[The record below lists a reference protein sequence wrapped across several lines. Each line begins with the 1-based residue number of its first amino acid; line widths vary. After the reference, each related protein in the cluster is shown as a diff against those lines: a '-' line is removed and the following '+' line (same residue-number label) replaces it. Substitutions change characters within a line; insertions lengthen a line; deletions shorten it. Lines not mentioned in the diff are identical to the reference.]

1 MLTQNSFFPK
11 TFGNSFNFS
20 FSRCFSASNQ
30 MEVDKKLKEMQT
42 NSWDQTFDALVKN
55 IVKELEPNNFDQIMA
70 APEPEFEEIF
80 SGVSNEKFNSE
91 VFMASL
97 MESIAK
103 LTSKVKIPKKYAN
116 AIALLSE
123 NHTEEEIEKAIKTV
137 LPSVE

>member
-11 TFGNSFNFS
+11 TFANSFNFS
-20 FSRCFSASNQ
+20 FSRCFSSSNQ

>member
-1 MLTQNSFFPK
+1 MK
-11 TFGNSFNFS
+11 
-20 FSRCFSASNQ
+20 
-30 MEVDKKLKEMQT
+30 EKLKEMQT